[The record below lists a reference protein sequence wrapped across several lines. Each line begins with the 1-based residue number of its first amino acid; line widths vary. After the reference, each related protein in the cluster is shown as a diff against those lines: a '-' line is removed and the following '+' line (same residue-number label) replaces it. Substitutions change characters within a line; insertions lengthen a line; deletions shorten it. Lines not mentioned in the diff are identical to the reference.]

1 MICPKCSTE
10 LLEDYTFCPQCGSRM
25 PIAGEQTAV
34 ESSVPQNS
42 EFEIP
47 AVPAET
53 QESSAVEIPSA
64 YIVQPAGPIAET
76 TAESPSFAAPAA
88 YVSDSM
94 ESPVISEP
102 ATPVFVAP
110 AVAYATADGVTPP
123 YAAVVP
129 AAPATAAA
137 PASASVPPVKTE
149 PVIPKE
155 YKPLTTVGSF
165 FFLLLAC
172 IPVIGCVALL
182 IFAFAGKNK
191 SRKSLSRAILIYC
204 LIGILLACI
213 SFAYMYFFQKS
224 ILTSFFDPN
233 SWSAAKSFV
242 TDTFINY

>member
-34 ESSVPQNS
+34 ESSVPQTS

-64 YIVQPAGPIAET
+64 YIVQPSGPIVET
-76 TAESPSFAAPAA
+76 TAESPSFA
-88 YVSDSM
+88 
-94 ESPVISEP
+94 
-102 ATPVFVAP
+102 AP
-110 AVAYATADGVTPP
+110 AVAYATADGVTPL

-129 AAPATAAA
+129 AAPATAA

-213 SFAYMYFFQKS
+213 SFAYMYFFRKS

>member
-25 PIAGEQTAV
+25 PVAGEQTAV

-53 QESSAVEIPSA
+53 QESSAVEIPAA
-64 YIVQPAGPIAET
+64 YVVHPAGPVIET
-76 TAESPSFAAPAA
+76 TAESPAFAAPAA

-94 ESPVISEP
+94 ESPIISEP
-102 ATPVFVAP
+102 AAPVIFAP
-110 AVAYATADGVTPP
+110 TAAYATAEVFTPP
-123 YAAVVP
+123 SAAVVP
-129 AAPATAAA
+129 AAPATAA
-137 PASASVPPVKTE
+137 SAAVSVHPVKTE

-204 LIGILLACI
+204 LIGILLGCL
-213 SFAYMYFFQKS
+213 SFAYMYFFQNA
-224 ILTSFFDPN
+224 ILTSFFDSN
-233 SWSAAKSFV
+233 SWSATQTFI